1 MEEKIMSKKVAIYC
15 RVSTVEQAEEG
26 YSIDEQRRRNI
37 EYCEKEGHEVFKV
50 YEDRGISGKN
60 ISGRPGLKE
69 LLKDANSGKFGL
81 VIVWKLNRISRKLI
95 DILNI
100 VDTLEKNKIAFRS
113 LTESF
118 ETETPAGK
126 LQLNI
131 MGAIGEF
138 ERGTIAENVKMGM
151 IARAREGKWNGGKV
165 LGYDVVEI
173 PSEGRKRKDTKLVIN
188 EKEAMTVRRIFELY
202 SKGHGYKATVNKVN
216 KEGHKSKRGNYFST
230 ASIKEILK
238 NPVYIGKIRYNVRQD
253 WNEKRRKNI
262 NPNPV
267 FVDGEHDSIIDIETW
282 EKVQVILKDRSK
294 THNRVY
300 DSEFPLTGLLKC
312 PVCGASMTITRSYN
326 ERKDGSKNILE
337 YYSCGNW
344 KNKGTAVCNSNSIR
358 AEVADNVVIN
368 KLIETVN
375 NELILKKVINNINK
389 NKSSKL
395 KPKIDEMNLVNKEID
410 KLNGKKNSSIELF
423 EDGIL
428 IKRELADRVKK
439 LNEEIDTLKF
449 RLDEIKQ
456 DVMLAEGEPIPF
468 ELVSQVMKKF
478 GQVFKESS
486 TRQQRKQL
494 LNLLVSKVTIDKS
507 RAIDTIELQINED
520 VIRYLMKE
528 ESSKKD
534 GSSFFHASKLNC
546 TCLKFVI

>member
-1 MEEKIMSKKVAIYC
+1 M
-15 RVSTVEQAEEG
+15 
-26 YSIDEQRRRNI
+26 
-37 EYCEKEGHEVFKV
+37 
-50 YEDRGISGKN
+50 
-60 ISGRPGLKE
+60 
-69 LLKDANSGKFGL
+69 
-81 VIVWKLNRISRKLI
+81 
-95 DILNI
+95 
-100 VDTLEKNKIAFRS
+100 DTLDKNNIAFRS

-131 MGAIGEF
+131 MGAISEF
-138 ERGTIAENVKMGM
+138 ERGTIADNVKMGM
-151 IARAREGKWNGGKV
+151 MARAREGKWNGGKV

-173 PSEGRKRKDTKLVIN
+173 PSEGKKRKETKLVIN
-188 EKEAMTVRRIFELY
+188 DKEAMTVRRIFELY
-202 SKGHGYKATVNKVN
+202 SEGHGYKATVNRVN
-216 KEGHKSKRGNYFST
+216 KEGHKSKRGNAFST

-262 NPNPV
+262 NPNPIL
-267 FVDGEHDSIIDIETW
+267 VDGEHDSIIDNETW
-282 EKVQVILKDRSK
+282 EKVQIILKDRSK

-300 DSEFPLTGLLKC
+300 DSEFPLSGLLKC
-312 PVCGASMTITRSYN
+312 PVCGASMTISRSYHK
-326 ERKDGSKNILE
+326 RKDGTKKVAE
-337 YYSCGNW
+337 YYACGNW

-358 AEVADNVVIN
+358 AKVADEAVIS

-375 NELILKKVINNINK
+375 NELLLKKVINNINK

-395 KPKIDEMNLVNKEID
+395 KPKLDEMNVVNKEID
-410 KLNGKKNSSIELF
+410 RLSSKKNSSIELF

-428 IKRELADRVKK
+428 TKSELAERIKK

-449 RLDEIKQ
+449 RLDELKQ
-456 DVMLAEGEPIPF
+456 DVMLAEGKPVPF
-468 ELVSQVMKKF
+468 ELVSQVMNKF
-478 GQVFKESS
+478 GEIFKESS

-494 LNLLVSKVTIDKS
+494 LNLLVSKITIDKS
-507 RAIDTIELQINED
+507 RNIDSIELQINED

-528 ESSKKD
+528 ESSEKD
-534 GSSFFHASKLNC
+534 GSSFFHTSMLNC

>member
-1 MEEKIMSKKVAIYC
+1 MSKKVAIYC

-69 LLKDANSGKFGL
+69 LLQDANAGKFDL

-100 VDTLEKNKIAFRS
+100 VDTLDKNKIAFRS

-165 LGYDVVEI
+165 LGYDIVEI
-173 PSEGRKRKDTKLVIN
+173 PSEGKKRKETKLVVN

-202 SKGHGYKATVNKVN
+202 STGHGYKATVSRVN
-216 KEGHKSKRGNYFST
+216 AEGHRSKKGNPFAT
-230 ASIKEILK
+230 ATIKEILK
-238 NPVYIGKIRYNVRQD
+238 NPVYIGKIRYNLRQD

-262 NPNPV
+262 NPDPIL
-267 FVDGEHDSIIDIETW
+267 VDGEHEAIIDTETW
-282 EKVQVILKDRSK
+282 EKVQIILKDRSK

-300 DSEFPLTGLLKC
+300 DSELILSGLLKC
-312 PVCGASMTITRSYN
+312 PVCGASMTVSRSTRK
-326 ERKDGSKNILE
+326 RKDGTKVVNE
-337 YYSCGNW
+337 YYACGNW
-344 KNKGTAVCNSNSIR
+344 KNKGTAVCN
-358 AEVADNVVIN
+358 
-368 KLIETVN
+368 
-375 NELILKKVINNINK
+375 
-389 NKSSKL
+389 
-395 KPKIDEMNLVNKEID
+395 
-410 KLNGKKNSSIELF
+410 
-423 EDGIL
+423 
-428 IKRELADRVKK
+428 
-439 LNEEIDTLKF
+439 
-449 RLDEIKQ
+449 
-456 DVMLAEGEPIPF
+456 
-468 ELVSQVMKKF
+468 
-478 GQVFKESS
+478 
-486 TRQQRKQL
+486 
-494 LNLLVSKVTIDKS
+494 
-507 RAIDTIELQINED
+507 
-520 VIRYLMKE
+520 
-528 ESSKKD
+528 
-534 GSSFFHASKLNC
+534 
-546 TCLKFVI
+546 

>member
-1 MEEKIMSKKVAIYC
+1 MSKRVAIYC
-15 RVSTVEQAEEG
+15 RVSTIEQAQEG
-26 YSIDEQRRRNI
+26 YSVDEQRRRCI

-60 ISGRPGLKE
+60 ISGRPGLKD
-69 LLKDANSGKFGL
+69 LLKDANAGKFDL
-81 VIVWKLNRISRKLI
+81 VIVWKLNRISRRLI

-100 VDTLEKNKIAFRS
+100 VDTLDKNKIAFRS

-151 IARAREGKWNGGKV
+151 MARAKEGKWNGGKV
-165 LGYDVVEI
+165 LGYDIVEI
-173 PSEGRKRKDTKLVIN
+173 PSEGKRRKETKLVIN

-202 SKGHGYKATVNKVN
+202 STGHGYKATVNRVN
-216 KEGHKSKRGNYFST
+216 QEGHRSKKGNPFAT
-230 ASIKEILK
+230 ATIKEILK
-238 NPVYIGKIRYNVRQD
+238 NPVYIGKIRYNLRQD

-262 NPNPV
+262 NLNPIL
-267 FVDGEHDSIIDIETW
+267 VDGEHEAIIDNETW
-282 EKVQVILKDRSK
+282 EKVQIILKDRSK

-312 PVCGASMTITRSYN
+312 PVCGASMTIGRSYHK
-326 ERKDGSKNILE
+326 RKDGTRKVAE
-337 YYSCGNW
+337 YYVCGNW

-358 AEVADNVVIN
+358 AEVADGVVTN
-368 KLIETVN
+368 KIIETVN
-375 NELILKKVINNINK
+375 NELLLKKVINNINK

-395 KPKIDEMNLVNKEID
+395 KPKLDEMNVVNKEID
-410 KLNGKKNSSIELF
+410 RLSGKKNSSIELF

-428 IKRELADRVKK
+428 TKSELAERIKK

-449 RLDEIKQ
+449 RLDELKQ
-456 DVMLAEGEPIPF
+456 DVMLAEGEPVPF
-468 ELVSQVMKKF
+468 ELVSQVMNKF
-478 GQVFKESS
+478 GEIFKESS

-494 LNLLVSKVTIDKS
+494 LNLLVSKITIDKS
-507 RAIDTIELQINED
+507 RNIDSIELQINKD

-534 GSSFFHASKLNC
+534 GSSFFHASMLNC
-546 TCLKFVI
+546 TTLKFVI

>member
-1 MEEKIMSKKVAIYC
+1 MSKRVAIYC

-26 YSIDEQRRRNI
+26 YSVDEQRRRCI
-37 EYCEKEGHEVFKV
+37 EYCEKQGHEVFKV

-60 ISGRPGLKE
+60 ISGRPGLKD
-69 LLKDANSGKFGL
+69 LLKDANDKKFDL
-81 VIVWKLNRISRKLI
+81 MILWKLNRASRRLI

-100 VDTLEKNKIAFRS
+100 VDILDKNNIAFRS
-113 LTESF
+113 LTENF

-151 IARAREGKWNGGKV
+151 MARAREGKWNGGKV

-173 PSEGRKRKDTKLVIN
+173 PSEGKKRKETKLVIN
-188 EKEAMTVRRIFELY
+188 EKEAMTIRRIFELY
-202 SKGHGYKATVNKVN
+202 SEGHGYKATVNRVN
-216 KEGHKSKRGNYFST
+216 KEGHRSKRGNAFST

-262 NPNPV
+262 NPNPIL
-267 FVDGEHDSIIDIETW
+267 VDGEHEAIIDNETW
-282 EKVQVILKDRSK
+282 EKVQIILKDRSK

-312 PVCGASMTITRSYN
+312 PVCGASMTISRSYHK
-326 ERKDGSKNILE
+326 RKDGTKVVSE
-337 YYSCGNW
+337 YYVCGNW
-344 KNKGTAVCNSNSIR
+344 KNKGTAVCNSNSVR
-358 AEVADNVVIN
+358 AEVVDEVVIN
-368 KLIETVN
+368 KLVDTVN
-375 NELILKKVINNINK
+375 NELLLKKVISNVNQNR
-389 NKSSKL
+389 SSKL
-395 KPKIDEMNLVNKEID
+395 KPKLDEMNLVSKEID
-410 KLNGKKNSSIELF
+410 RLSSKKNSSIELF

-428 IKRELADRVKK
+428 TKNELAERIKK

-449 RLDEIKQ
+449 RLDELKQ
-456 DVMLAEGEPIPF
+456 DVMLADGEPIPF
-468 ELVSQVMKKF
+468 ELVSQVMNKF
-478 GQVFKESS
+478 GEIFKESS

-494 LNLLVSKVTIDKS
+494 LNLLVSKITIDKS
-507 RAIDTIELQINED
+507 RSIDSIELQINED
-520 VIRYLMKE
+520 VITYLMKE

-534 GSSFFHASKLNC
+534 GSSFFHASMLNC

>member
-1 MEEKIMSKKVAIYC
+1 MNKRVAIYC

-26 YSIDEQRRRNI
+26 YSVDEQRRRCI
-37 EYCEKEGHEVFKV
+37 EYCDKEGHEVFKV

-60 ISGRPGLKE
+60 ISGRPGLKD
-69 LLKDANSGKFGL
+69 LLKNANDKKFDL
-81 VIVWKLNRISRKLI
+81 VVVWKLNRISRRLI

-100 VDTLEKNKIAFRS
+100 VDTLDKNNIAFRS

-131 MGAIGEF
+131 MGAISEF
-138 ERGTIAENVKMGM
+138 ERGTIADNVKMGM
-151 IARAREGKWNGGKV
+151 MARAREGKWNGGKV

-173 PSEGRKRKDTKLVIN
+173 PSEGKKRKETKLVIN

-202 SKGHGYKATVNKVN
+202 SEGHGYKATVNRVN
-216 KEGHKSKRGNYFST
+216 KEGHKSKRGNAFST

-262 NPNPV
+262 NPNPIL
-267 FVDGEHDSIIDIETW
+267 VDGEHDAIIDNETW
-282 EKVQVILKDRSK
+282 EKVQIILKDRSK

-300 DSEFPLTGLLKC
+300 DSEFPLSGLLKC
-312 PVCGASMTITRSYN
+312 PVCGASMTISRSYHK
-326 ERKDGSKNILE
+326 RKDGTKKVAE
-337 YYSCGNW
+337 YYACGNW

-358 AEVADNVVIN
+358 AKVADETVIS

-375 NELILKKVINNINK
+375 NELLLKKVINNINK

-395 KPKIDEMNLVNKEID
+395 KPKLDEMNVVNKEID
-410 KLNGKKNSSIELF
+410 RLSSKKNSSIELF

-428 IKRELADRVKK
+428 TKSELAERIKK

-449 RLDEIKQ
+449 RLDELKQ
-456 DVMLAEGEPIPF
+456 DVMLAEGKPVPF
-468 ELVSQVMKKF
+468 ELVSQVMNKF
-478 GQVFKESS
+478 GEIFKESS

-494 LNLLVSKVTIDKS
+494 LNLLVSKITIDKS
-507 RAIDTIELQINED
+507 RNIDSIELQINED

-534 GSSFFHASKLNC
+534 GSSFFHTSMLNC

>member
-1 MEEKIMSKKVAIYC
+1 MSKRVAIYC

-26 YSIDEQRRRNI
+26 YSVDEQRRRCI

-60 ISGRPGLKE
+60 ISGRPGLKD
-69 LLKDANSGKFGL
+69 LLKDSNDKKFDL
-81 VIVWKLNRISRKLI
+81 VVVWKLNRISRRLI

-100 VDTLEKNKIAFRS
+100 VDTLDKNSIAFRS

-165 LGYDVVEI
+165 LGYDVVEV
-173 PSEGRKRKDTKLVIN
+173 PSEGKKRKETKLVIN

-202 SKGHGYKATVNKVN
+202 SEGHGYKATVNRVN
-216 KEGHKSKRGNYFST
+216 KEGHKSKRGNAFST

-238 NPVYIGKIRYNVRQD
+238 NPVYIGKIRYNLRQD

-262 NPNPV
+262 NPNPIL
-267 FVDGEHDSIIDIETW
+267 VDGEHEAIIDDETW
-282 EKVQVILKDRSK
+282 EKVQIILKDRSK

-312 PVCGASMTITRSYN
+312 PVCGASMTIGRSYHK
-326 ERKDGSKNILE
+326 RKDGTRKVAE
-337 YYSCGNW
+337 YYVCGNW

-358 AEVADNVVIN
+358 AEVADEVVTN
-368 KLIETVN
+368 KIIETVN
-375 NELILKKVINNINK
+375 NELLLKKVINNINK

-395 KPKIDEMNLVNKEID
+395 KPKLDEMNVVNKEID
-410 KLNGKKNSSIELF
+410 RLSGKKNSSIELF

-428 IKRELADRVKK
+428 TKSELAERIKK

-449 RLDEIKQ
+449 RLDELKQ
-456 DVMLAEGEPIPF
+456 DIMLAEGEPVPF
-468 ELVSQVMKKF
+468 ELVSQVMNKF
-478 GQVFKESS
+478 GEIFKESS

-494 LNLLVSKVTIDKS
+494 LNLLVSKITIDKS
-507 RAIDTIELQINED
+507 RNIDSIELQINED
-520 VIRYLMKE
+520 VITYLMKE

-534 GSSFFHASKLNC
+534 GSSFFHASMLNC

>member
-1 MEEKIMSKKVAIYC
+1 MSKRVAIYC

-26 YSIDEQRRRNI
+26 YSVDEQRRRCI

-60 ISGRPGLKE
+60 ISGRPGLKD
-69 LLKDANSGKFGL
+69 LLKDSNDKKFDL
-81 VIVWKLNRISRKLI
+81 VVVWKLNRISRRLI

-100 VDTLEKNKIAFRS
+100 VDTLDKNSIAFRS

-165 LGYDVVEI
+165 LGYDVVEV
-173 PSEGRKRKDTKLVIN
+173 PSEGKKRKETKLVIN

-202 SKGHGYKATVNKVN
+202 SEGHGYKATVNRVN
-216 KEGHKSKRGNYFST
+216 KEGHKSKRGNAFST

-238 NPVYIGKIRYNVRQD
+238 NPVYIGKIRYNLRQD

-262 NPNPV
+262 NPNPIL
-267 FVDGEHDSIIDIETW
+267 VDGEHEAIIDDETW
-282 EKVQVILKDRSK
+282 EKVQIILKDRSK

-312 PVCGASMTITRSYN
+312 PVCGASMTIGRSYHK
-326 ERKDGSKNILE
+326 RKDGTRKVAE
-337 YYSCGNW
+337 YYVCGNW

-358 AEVADNVVIN
+358 AEVADEVVTN
-368 KLIETVN
+368 KIIETVN
-375 NELILKKVINNINK
+375 NELLLKKVINNINK

-395 KPKIDEMNLVNKEID
+395 KPKLDEMNVVNKEID
-410 KLNGKKNSSIELF
+410 RLSGKKNSSIELF

-428 IKRELADRVKK
+428 TKSELAERIKK

-449 RLDEIKQ
+449 RLDELKQ
-456 DVMLAEGEPIPF
+456 DIMLAEGEPVPF
-468 ELVSQVMKKF
+468 ELVSQVMNKF
-478 GQVFKESS
+478 GEIFKESS

-494 LNLLVSKVTIDKS
+494 LNLLVSKITIDKS
-507 RAIDTIELQINED
+507 RNIDSIELQINKD

-534 GSSFFHASKLNC
+534 GSSFFHTSMLNC

>member
-1 MEEKIMSKKVAIYC
+1 MSKKVAIYC

>member
-1 MEEKIMSKKVAIYC
+1 M
-15 RVSTVEQAEEG
+15 Q
-26 YSIDEQRRRNI
+26 
-37 EYCEKEGHEVFKV
+37 
-50 YEDRGISGKN
+50 
-60 ISGRPGLKE
+60 
-69 LLKDANSGKFGL
+69 DANAGKFDL

-100 VDTLEKNKIAFRS
+100 VDTLDKNKIAFRS

-151 IARAREGKWNGGKV
+151 MARAKEGKWNGGKV
-165 LGYDVVEI
+165 LGYDIVEI
-173 PSEGRKRKDTKLVIN
+173 PSEGKRRKETKLVIN

-202 SKGHGYKATVNKVN
+202 STGHGYKATVNRVN
-216 KEGHKSKRGNYFST
+216 QEGHRSKKGNPFAT
-230 ASIKEILK
+230 ATIKEILK
-238 NPVYIGKIRYNVRQD
+238 NPVYIGKIRYNLRQD

-262 NPNPV
+262 NPNPILV
-267 FVDGEHDSIIDIETW
+267 EGEHEAIIDNETW
-282 EKVQVILKDRSK
+282 EKVQIILKDRSK

-312 PVCGASMTITRSYN
+312 PVCGASMTISRSYHK
-326 ERKDGSKNILE
+326 RKDGTKKIAE
-337 YYSCGNW
+337 YYVCGNW

-358 AEVADNVVIN
+358 AEVADEVVIN
-368 KLIETVN
+368 KLVDTVN
-375 NELILKKVINNINK
+375 NELLLKKVISNINQ
-389 NKSSKL
+389 NRSSKL
-395 KPKIDEMNLVNKEID
+395 KPKLDEMNVVSKEID
-410 KLNGKKNSSIELF
+410 RLSSKKNSSIELF

-428 IKRELADRVKK
+428 TKNELSQRIKK

-449 RLDEIKQ
+449 RLDELKQ
-456 DVMLAEGEPIPF
+456 DVMLAEGGPVPF
-468 ELVSQVMKKF
+468 ELVSQVMNKF
-478 GQVFKESS
+478 GEIFKESS

-494 LNLLVSKVTIDKS
+494 LNLLVSKITIDKS
-507 RAIDTIELQINED
+507 RNIDSIELQISED
-520 VIRYLMKE
+520 VITYLMKE

-534 GSSFFHASKLNC
+534 GSSFFHASVLNC

>member
-1 MEEKIMSKKVAIYC
+1 MKDSNDKKF
-15 RVSTVEQAEEG
+15 
-26 YSIDEQRRRNI
+26 D
-37 EYCEKEGHEVFKV
+37 
-50 YEDRGISGKN
+50 
-60 ISGRPGLKE
+60 
-69 LLKDANSGKFGL
+69 L
-81 VIVWKLNRISRKLI
+81 VVVWKLNRVSRRLI

-100 VDTLEKNKIAFRS
+100 VDTLDKNSIAFRS

-173 PSEGRKRKDTKLVIN
+173 PSEGKKRKETKLVIN

-202 SKGHGYKATVNKVN
+202 SEGYGYKATVNRVN
-216 KEGHKSKRGNYFST
+216 KEGHKSKRGNAFST

-238 NPVYIGKIRYNVRQD
+238 NPVYVGKIRYNVRQD

-262 NPNPV
+262 NPNPIL
-267 FVDGEHDSIIDIETW
+267 VDGEHEAIIDNKTW
-282 EKVQVILKDRSK
+282 EKVQIILKDRSK

-300 DSEFPLTGLLKC
+300 DSEFPLSGLLKC
-312 PVCGASMTITRSYN
+312 PVCGASMTISRSYHK
-326 ERKDGSKNILE
+326 RKDGTKKVAE
-337 YYSCGNW
+337 YYACGNW

-358 AEVADNVVIN
+358 AKVADEVVIN
-368 KLIETVN
+368 KLIETIN
-375 NELILKKVINNINK
+375 NELLLKKVINNINK

-395 KPKIDEMNLVNKEID
+395 KPKLDEMNVVNKEID
-410 KLNGKKNSSIELF
+410 RLSSKKSSSIELF

-428 IKRELADRVKK
+428 SKSELAERVKK

-449 RLDEIKQ
+449 RLDELKQ
-456 DVMLAEGEPIPF
+456 DVMLAEGEPISF
-468 ELVSQVMKKF
+468 ELVNQVIKKF
-478 GQVFKESS
+478 GEVFKGSS

-494 LNLLVSKVTIDKS
+494 LNLLVSKITIDKS
-507 RAIDTIELQINED
+507 RNIDSIELQINED

-534 GSSFFHASKLNC
+534 GSSFFHASMLNC

>member
-1 MEEKIMSKKVAIYC
+1 MSKRVAIYC

-26 YSIDEQRRRNI
+26 YSVDEQRRRCI

-60 ISGRPGLKE
+60 ISGRPGLKD
-69 LLKDANSGKFGL
+69 LLKDANDKKFDL
-81 VIVWKLNRISRKLI
+81 VVVWKLNRISRRLI

-100 VDTLEKNKIAFRS
+100 VDTLDKNSIAFRS

-173 PSEGRKRKDTKLVIN
+173 PSEGKKRKETKLVIN

-202 SKGHGYKATVNKVN
+202 SEGHGYKATVNRVN
-216 KEGHKSKRGNYFST
+216 KEGHKSKRGNAFST

-238 NPVYIGKIRYNVRQD
+238 NPVYIGKIRYNLRQD

-262 NPNPV
+262 NPNPIL
-267 FVDGEHDSIIDIETW
+267 VDGEHEAIIDNETW
-282 EKVQVILKDRSK
+282 EKVQIILKDRSK

-312 PVCGASMTITRSYN
+312 PVCEASMTISRSYHK
-326 ERKDGSKNILE
+326 RKDGTKKVAE
-337 YYSCGNW
+337 YYVCGNW
-344 KNKGTAVCNSNSIR
+344 KNKGTAVCNSNSIK
-358 AEVADNVVIN
+358 AEVADEVVIN

-375 NELILKKVINNINK
+375 NELLLKKVVNNINK

-395 KPKIDEMNLVNKEID
+395 KPKLDEMNIVSKEID
-410 KLNGKKNSSIELF
+410 RLSSKKNSSIELF

-428 IKRELADRVKK
+428 TKSELAERIKK

-449 RLDEIKQ
+449 RLDELKQ
-456 DVMLAEGEPIPF
+456 DVILAEGEPVPF
-468 ELVSQVMKKF
+468 ELVSQVMNKF
-478 GQVFKESS
+478 GEIF
-486 TRQQRKQL
+486 
-494 LNLLVSKVTIDKS
+494 N
-507 RAIDTIELQINED
+507 
-520 VIRYLMKE
+520 
-528 ESSKKD
+528 
-534 GSSFFHASKLNC
+534 
-546 TCLKFVI
+546 

>member
-1 MEEKIMSKKVAIYC
+1 MSKRVAIYC

-26 YSIDEQRRRNI
+26 YSVDEQRRRCI

-60 ISGRPGLKE
+60 ISGRPGLKD
-69 LLKDANSGKFGL
+69 LLKDANDKKFDL
-81 VIVWKLNRISRKLI
+81 VVVWKLNRISRRLI

-100 VDTLEKNKIAFRS
+100 VDTLDKNSIAFRS

-173 PSEGRKRKDTKLVIN
+173 PSEGKKRKETKLVIN

-202 SKGHGYKATVNKVN
+202 SEGHGYKATVNRVN
-216 KEGHKSKRGNYFST
+216 KEGHKSKRGNAFST

-238 NPVYIGKIRYNVRQD
+238 NPVYIGKIRYNLRQD

-262 NPNPV
+262 NPNPIL
-267 FVDGEHDSIIDIETW
+267 VDGEHEAIIDNETW
-282 EKVQVILKDRSK
+282 EKVQIILKDRSK

-312 PVCGASMTITRSYN
+312 PVCEASMTIGRSYHK
-326 ERKDGSKNILE
+326 RKDGTKKVAE
-337 YYSCGNW
+337 YYVCGNW
-344 KNKGTAVCNSNSIR
+344 KNKGTAVCNSNSIK
-358 AEVADNVVIN
+358 AEVADEVVIN

-375 NELILKKVINNINK
+375 NELLLKKVVNNINK

-395 KPKIDEMNLVNKEID
+395 KPKLDEMNIVSKEID
-410 KLNGKKNSSIELF
+410 RLSSKKNSSIELF

-428 IKRELADRVKK
+428 TKSELAERIKK

-449 RLDEIKQ
+449 RLDELKQ
-456 DVMLAEGEPIPF
+456 DVMLAEGEPVSF
-468 ELVSQVMKKF
+468 ELVSQVMSKF
-478 GQVFKESS
+478 GKIFKESS

-494 LNLLVSKVTIDKS
+494 LNLLVSKITIDKL
-507 RAIDTIELQINED
+507 RNIDSIELQINKD

-534 GSSFFHASKLNC
+534 GSSFFHDSMFNC

>member
-1 MEEKIMSKKVAIYC
+1 MNKKVAIYC
-15 RVSTVEQAEEG
+15 RVSTIEQAEEG

-60 ISGRPGLKE
+60 ISGRPGLKD
-69 LLKDANSGKFGL
+69 LLQDANAGKFDL

-100 VDTLEKNKIAFRS
+100 VDTLDKNKIAFRS

-165 LGYDVVEI
+165 LGYDIVEI
-173 PSEGRKRKDTKLVIN
+173 PSEGKKRKETKLVVN
-188 EKEAMTVRRIFELY
+188 EKESMTVRRIFELY
-202 SKGHGYKATVNKVN
+202 SEGHGYKATVNRVN
-216 KEGHKSKRGNYFST
+216 KEGHKSKRGNNFST
-230 ASIKEILK
+230 ATIKEILK

-253 WNEKRRKNI
+253 WNEKRRRNI
-262 NPNPV
+262 NPNPIL
-267 FVDGEHDSIIDIETW
+267 VDGEHEAIIDISTW
-282 EKVQVILKDRSK
+282 EKVQIILKDRSK

-300 DSEFPLTGLLKC
+300 DSELPLSGLLKC
-312 PVCGASMTITRSYN
+312 PVCGASMTVSRSTRK
-326 ERKDGSKNILE
+326 RKDGTKVVNE
-337 YYSCGNW
+337 YYSCSNW
-344 KNKGTAVCNSNSIR
+344 KNKGTSVCNSNSVR
-358 AEVADNVVIN
+358 ADKADEFVIN

-375 NELILKKVINNINK
+375 NESLLKKVINNINK

-395 KPKIDEMNLVNKEID
+395 KPKLDEISKVNDEID
-410 KLNGKKNSSIELF
+410 RLNSKKYSSIELF

-428 IKRELADRVKK
+428 AKNELADRVKK
-439 LNEEIDTLKF
+439 LNEEIEALKF
-449 RLDEIKQ
+449 RVDELQ
-456 DVMLAEGEPIPF
+456 QEVMLAEGEPIPF

-507 RAIDTIELQINED
+507 RNIDSIELQINED
-520 VIRYLMKE
+520 VIKYLVKE
-528 ESSKKD
+528 GSSEED
-534 GSSFFHASKLNC
+534 EYPSFFHASMLNC
-546 TCLKFVI
+546 ACLKIVI

>member
-1 MEEKIMSKKVAIYC
+1 MRKYVLEVIRMSKRVAIYC

-26 YSIDEQRRRNI
+26 YSVDEQRRRCI

-60 ISGRPGLKE
+60 ISGRPGLKD
-69 LLKDANSGKFGL
+69 LLKDANDKKFDL
-81 VIVWKLNRISRKLI
+81 VVVWKLNRISRRLI

-100 VDTLEKNKIAFRS
+100 VDTLDKNSIAFRS

-131 MGAIGEF
+131 MGAISEF

-173 PSEGRKRKDTKLVIN
+173 PSEGKKRKETKLVIN

-202 SKGHGYKATVNKVN
+202 SEGHGYKATVNRVN
-216 KEGHKSKRGNYFST
+216 KEGHKSKRGNAFST

-238 NPVYIGKIRYNVRQD
+238 NPVYIGKIRYNVKQD

-262 NPNPV
+262 NPNPIL
-267 FVDGEHDSIIDIETW
+267 VDGEHKAIIDDETW
-282 EKVQVILKDRSK
+282 EKVQIILKDRSK

-300 DSEFPLTGLLKC
+300 DSEFPLSGLLKC
-312 PVCGASMTITRSYN
+312 PACGASMTISRSYHK
-326 ERKDGSKNILE
+326 RKDGTKKVAE
-337 YYSCGNW
+337 YYACSNW

-358 AEVADNVVIN
+358 AEVADEVVIN
-368 KLIETVN
+368 KLIEMVN
-375 NELILKKVINNINK
+375 NKLLLKKVINNINK

-395 KPKIDEMNLVNKEID
+395 KPKLDEMNVVNKEID
-410 KLNGKKNSSIELF
+410 RLSSKKNSSIELF

-428 IKRELADRVKK
+428 TKSELAERIKK

-449 RLDEIKQ
+449 RLDE
-456 DVMLAEGEPIPF
+456 
-468 ELVSQVMKKF
+468 
-478 GQVFKESS
+478 
-486 TRQQRKQL
+486 
-494 LNLLVSKVTIDKS
+494 
-507 RAIDTIELQINED
+507 
-520 VIRYLMKE
+520 
-528 ESSKKD
+528 
-534 GSSFFHASKLNC
+534 
-546 TCLKFVI
+546 LK

>member
-1 MEEKIMSKKVAIYC
+1 MSKRVAIYC

-26 YSIDEQRRRNI
+26 YSLDEQRRRCI

-60 ISGRPGLKE
+60 ISGRPGLKD
-69 LLKDANSGKFGL
+69 LLKDSNDKKFDL
-81 VIVWKLNRISRKLI
+81 VVVWKLNRVSRRLI

-100 VDTLEKNKIAFRS
+100 VDTLDKNSIAFRS

-151 IARAREGKWNGGKV
+151 IARAREGKWSGGKV

-173 PSEGRKRKDTKLVIN
+173 PSEGKKRKETKLVIN

-202 SKGHGYKATVNKVN
+202 SEGYGYKATVNRVN
-216 KEGHKSKRGNYFST
+216 KEGHKSKRGNAFST

-238 NPVYIGKIRYNVRQD
+238 NPVYVGKIRYNVRQD

-262 NPNPV
+262 NPNPIL
-267 FVDGEHDSIIDIETW
+267 VDGEHEAIIDNKTW
-282 EKVQVILKDRSK
+282 EKVQIILKDRSK

-300 DSEFPLTGLLKC
+300 DSEFPLSGLLKC
-312 PVCGASMTITRSYN
+312 PVCGASMTISRSYHK
-326 ERKDGSKNILE
+326 RKDGTKKVAE
-337 YYSCGNW
+337 YYACGNW

-358 AEVADNVVIN
+358 AKVADEVVIN
-368 KLIETVN
+368 KLIETIN
-375 NELILKKVINNINK
+375 NELLLKKVINNINK

-395 KPKIDEMNLVNKEID
+395 KPKLDEMNVVNKEID
-410 KLNGKKNSSIELF
+410 RLSSKKSSSIELF

-428 IKRELADRVKK
+428 SKSELAERVKK

-449 RLDEIKQ
+449 RLDELKQ
-456 DVMLAEGEPIPF
+456 DVMLAEGEPISF
-468 ELVSQVMKKF
+468 ELVNQVIKKF
-478 GQVFKESS
+478 GEVFKGSS

-494 LNLLVSKVTIDKS
+494 LNLLVSKITIDKS
-507 RAIDTIELQINED
+507 RNIDSIELQINED

-534 GSSFFHASKLNC
+534 GSSFFHASMLNC